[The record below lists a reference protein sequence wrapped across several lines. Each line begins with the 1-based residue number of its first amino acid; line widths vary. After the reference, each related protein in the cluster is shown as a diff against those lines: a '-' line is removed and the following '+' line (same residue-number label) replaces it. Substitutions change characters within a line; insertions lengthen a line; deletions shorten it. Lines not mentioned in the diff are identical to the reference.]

1 MHVDSFTL
9 VPTLNDNDLSAM
21 LNLHNNIV
29 QFGELFVV
37 NKFLQ
42 VNFNYAT
49 EGEYSY
55 SWYRGCL

>member
-55 SWYRGCL
+55 S